1 VSRNASDPGLITLAR
16 LSEEAVAEGLSIE
29 TLTAIIDE
37 ASELGASR
45 ALARCGLQDEHA
57 GADIAELRTLLEAW
71 RDTKLTAR
79 RTAVRWL
86 IRAALT
92 AIAVGLAIKF
102 KLIGL
107 GF

>member
-1 VSRNASDPGLITLAR
+1 MTDRRDDALRTL
-16 LSEEAVAEGLSIE
+16 LE
-29 TLTAIIDE
+29 E
-37 ASELGASR
+37 ASEQGASK

-57 GADIAELRTLLEAW
+57 GADIAELRTLLDAW

-92 AIAVGLAIKF
+92 AIAIGLAVKL
-102 KLIGL
+102 KLIAL
-107 GF
+107 GHAFGI

>member
-1 VSRNASDPGLITLAR
+1 VSEHAGDARVITLAR
-16 LSEEAVAEGLSIE
+16 LSEEGIAEGLSLE

-57 GADIAELRTLLEAW
+57 GADIAELRTLLDAW

-86 IRAALT
+86 IRGVLT
-92 AIAVGLAIKF
+92 ALAVGLAFKL

>member
-1 VSRNASDPGLITLAR
+1 MTEHANDARLITLAR
-16 LSEEAVAEGLSIE
+16 LSEEAIAEGVSLE
-29 TLTAIIDE
+29 TLATVIDE

-57 GADIAELRTLLEAW
+57 GADIAELRTLLDAW

-86 IRAALT
+86 IRGVLT
-92 AIAVGLAIKF
+92 LLAVGLAIKL
-102 KLIGL
+102 KLIGF

>member
-1 VSRNASDPGLITLAR
+1 MTDGSTEPKVPTPGA
-16 LSEEAVAEGLSIE
+16 LSEEALRAL
-29 TLTAIIDE
+29 LDE

-57 GADIAELRTLLEAW
+57 GADIAELRTLLDAW

-86 IRAALT
+86 IRGALT
-92 AIAVGLAIKF
+92 ALAIGLAVKL
-102 KLIGL
+102 KLIAIGHAF
-107 GF
+107 GI